1 MNSPEKP
8 RFSIVVPAYNEA
20 CYLGPALQ
28 AMQQQD
34 FRGLYEIVVVD
45 NGSTDRTGEVAE
57 SYGVRVVREPARGV
71 CQARQRGTV
80 EARGEIVVSTD
91 ADTVQ
96 PRDWLTRIDR
106 QFRRSDRI
114 VAVAGPCEYENPSW
128 WARLYPKLLFGA
140 VDRVFASTGR
150 VFYLSAT
157 NIAFRRS
164 AFPGYDSTMT
174 QGGDELDLL
183 RRLRR
188 RGRVVWDSSNIVTT
202 SARRLQKGLLY
213 TFFVSFLTFYLLAY
227 LLNRVCSRQIL
238 GIAPVFRQERRA
250 RQRRRGG
257 RGSSSLAQV
266 GLRPRRRALP
276 TTSVAALRVRWPDRL
291 RWRAVLALALFVP
304 IGAGFVRYA
313 LSAEIENLIRFWTG
327 P

>member
-1 MNSPEKP
+1 MNSEKP

-57 SYGVRVVREPARGV
+57 SYGVRVVRETARGV

-106 QFRRSDRI
+106 QFRCSDRI

-140 VDRVFASTGR
+140 VDRVFALTGR

-164 AFPGYDSTMT
+164 AFPGYDSTLT

-227 LLNRVCSRQIL
+227 LLNRVCSQQIL
-238 GIAPVFRQERRA
+238 GIAPVFRQERRV

-257 RGSSSLAQV
+257 RGSSSLAQA
-266 GLRPRRRALP
+266 GLPPRRRALP

-291 RWRAVLALALFVP
+291 RWRSVLALALFVP
-304 IGAGFVRYA
+304 IWAGFVRYA
-313 LSAEIENLIRFWTG
+313 LSADVENLIRFWTG